1 MKTRAQ
7 HARVGCW
14 GTFSPLGYE
23 LMTEERRPTLKSS
36 APHGPAPGQE
46 ALDLR
51 MPSSRL
57 RLATLAPV
65 RGAVARGYSRL
76 SADRRRRCG
85 NVEIARLCFWR
96 DFQARWEG
104 WKSPGLPPQPLSPS
118 AGLFHAFHGA
128 SFPQRVSHSPVHLST
143 PWLGT
148 DRFCG
153 GTGLLPL
160 TLVENLL
167 LSRR

>member
-1 MKTRAQ
+1 VKTRVQRAGE
-7 HARVGCW
+7 GCW
-14 GTFSPLGYE
+14 GAFRPLGYE

-36 APHGPAPGQE
+36 EPHWPAPGQE

-57 RLATLAPV
+57 RLAMVAPV

-85 NVEIARLCFWR
+85 NVEIARLGFWR
-96 DFQARWEG
+96 DFQARWEA
-104 WKSPGLPPQPLSPS
+104 WKSPALPSRPRWPS

-128 SFPQRVSHSPVHLST
+128 SFPQRVSHNPFDLGA
-143 PWLGT
+143 PCWGT

-153 GTGLLPL
+153 GSLFVPL

-167 LSRR
+167 SVR

>member
-1 MKTRAQ
+1 MKTRVQRAGE
-7 HARVGCW
+7 GCW
-14 GTFSPLGYE
+14 GAFRPLGYE

-36 APHGPAPGQE
+36 EPHWPAPGQE

-57 RLATLAPV
+57 RLAMVAPV

-76 SADRRRRCG
+76 SA
-85 NVEIARLCFWR
+85 
-96 DFQARWEG
+96 
-104 WKSPGLPPQPLSPS
+104 
-118 AGLFHAFHGA
+118 FHGA
-128 SFPQRVSHSPVHLST
+128 SFPQRVSHNPFDLGA
-143 PWLGT
+143 PCWGT

-153 GTGLLPL
+153 GSLFVPL

-167 LSRR
+167 SVR